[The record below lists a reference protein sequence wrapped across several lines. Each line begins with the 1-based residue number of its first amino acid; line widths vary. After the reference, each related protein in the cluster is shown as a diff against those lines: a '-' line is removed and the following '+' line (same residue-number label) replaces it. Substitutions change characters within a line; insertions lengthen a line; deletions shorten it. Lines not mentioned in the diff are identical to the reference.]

1 MNSWQG
7 NSNDGNGWMLV
18 GRITHRPIHN
28 STSIMTNPDIHFLDA
43 HGLACFCAAAEE
55 LHFGRAAARMFMS
68 QPPFSQQIKR
78 LEQQVGV
85 ALFVRTTR
93 SVRLTPAG
101 MVMLRHAKKIA
112 GETARM
118 LRETEMAARG
128 EAGSLVI
135 GLAPTVAYAPIAE
148 TLYRFRIDHPSIEV
162 ELREM
167 NSVSMEA
174 KIQQRDI
181 DLALMRPIEMD
192 ATITSHEVFREPLV
206 VALRAD
212 HPWSA
217 KRRIAPAQ
225 VAELPLLGYSPT
237 ASPYFRALLHSI
249 FATAGRHPRYV
260 QESIIPTIL
269 TLAEVGVGAAI
280 VPLSLMQNRSRSLV
294 SIPLQIGG
302 ESMARI
308 VVASRT
314 NCDNLAAQALIT
326 RLQKMRRSA

>member
-1 MNSWQG
+1 
-7 NSNDGNGWMLV
+7 MLV
-18 GRITHRPIHN
+18 GRITHSPIHN
-28 STSIMTNPDIHFLDA
+28 SMPIMTKSDIMFIDE

-101 MVMLRHAKKIA
+101 MVMHRHARKIA
-112 GETARM
+112 SDTATM
-118 LRETEMAARG
+118 LRETKMAARG

-148 TLYRFRIDHPSIEV
+148 TLYQFRIDHPNIEV
-162 ELREM
+162 DLREM
-167 NSVSMEA
+167 NSVNMEA

-206 VALRAD
+206 LALRSD

-217 KRRIAPAQ
+217 KRRIDPAQ
-225 VAELPLLGYSPT
+225 VAELPLLGYSQT
-237 ASPYFRALLHSI
+237 ASPYFRELLQSI
-249 FATAGRHPRYV
+249 FATTRIRPRYV
-260 QESIIPTIL
+260 QESVIPTIL

-280 VPLSLMQNRSRSLV
+280 VPLSLMQIRPHSLV
-294 SIPLQIGG
+294 SIPLRVG
-302 ESMARI
+302 EANMARI
-308 VVASRT
+308 VVASRA
-314 NCDNLAAQALIT
+314 NSDNIAAHTLIA
-326 RLQKMRRSA
+326 RLRTLRRARSDREV